1 MISEEKIIFIDRDGV
16 INKDPGGWTKY
27 NYVTDPRDFYFL
39 PDVLSAIKMLTEY
52 KYKIIII
59 SNQAGVGKGHFSKA
73 DLDRVNDHMLKEVEM
88 QGGKISG
95 AYYCIHRKEENCDC
109 RKPKTG
115 LLEMAI
121 RDFRTNVDNSYLIG
135 DSLMDIEAGKSFG
148 IKTIL
153 VLSGKTNAEELSGWD
168 IKPDEIKRDLKE
180 AVDFIIKEDNH
191 G

>member
-1 MISEEKIIFIDRDGV
+1 MISKEKIIFIDRDGV

-27 NYVTDPRDFYFL
+27 SYVTDPRDFYFL

-52 KYKIIII
+52 KYKIIVI
-59 SNQAGVGKGHFSKA
+59 SNQAGVGKGHFTKA
-73 DLDRVNDHMLKEVEM
+73 DLDRVNDYMLKEIEM
-88 QGGKISG
+88 YGGKISG
-95 AYYCIHRKEENCDC
+95 VYYCIHRKEENCDC

-115 LLEMAI
+115 LLRMALSDI
-121 RDFRTNVDNSYLIG
+121 NADVENTYIIG
-135 DSLMDIEAGKSFG
+135 DTERDIEAGKSFG

-153 VLSGKTNAEELSGWD
+153 VLSGKTNSEDVGGWS